1 MLMPYKSIEWVVPA
15 GRRSNASEHK
25 LRRIVASIAE
35 AGNKLTSFVISG
47 LAVLCFFTT
56 AEAIEEPKYKAL
68 VKEGNYEIRRYEP
81 YLVAETIVEGDFSEV
96 GNEGFRRLFK
106 FISGENRLKQSIP
119 MTAPVSQEV
128 SKKIEMTAPVQQQK
142 EEGNW
147 RISFVMPSGY
157 TLDTVPHP
165 LDERIHIKGV
175 PGALVAAV
183 RYSGTWSR
191 KRYEERK
198 LLLKK
203 FILGKGFYETGEAI
217 FARYNPPFK
226 PWFLRRNEVLIPV
239 EPNDQRKK

>member
-1 MLMPYKSIEWVVPA
+1 MVRGSRRLAAIVVFGLGA
-15 GRRSNASEHK
+15 
-25 LRRIVASIAE
+25 L
-35 AGNKLTSFVISG
+35 SFVNA
-47 LAVLCFFTT
+47 AV
-56 AEAIEEPKYKAL
+56 AIEEPKYK
-68 VKEGNYEIRRYEP
+68 VMIKEGSFEIRRYEP
-81 YLVAETIVEGDFSEV
+81 YLLTETVVEGDFSEV

-106 FISGENRLKQSIP
+106 FISGENRSKQSIP

-157 TLDTVPHP
+157 TLDTVPQP
-165 LDERIHIKGV
+165 IDERIHIKEV

-198 LLLKK
+198 LLLKG
-203 FILGKGFYETGEAI
+203 FILKKGFNESGEPI

-239 EPNDQRKK
+239 EPKGP